1 MGPKQ
6 EEYAF
11 KITVVGDGGVGKTS
25 LIVRLTENRFSED
38 YKMTLGTSFAA
49 QTVNIDD
56 YVVTLQIWDLGGQ
69 PSFSHLRSFFYAGSK
84 GGVVV
89 FDLTDEKSF
98 QNVPVWAKELFS
110 VCGNVPIV
118 IIGNKNDL
126 ASGRVV
132 SRADAE
138 RVARSLGAPYI
149 ETSAKTGDKV
159 NMAFQGISR
168 RLLGVEEKPAMVAEG
183 VVIPEL
189 KGKVLSF
196 IDQRREYLLNLL
208 GDLISAR
215 SINPPGNEKLAAD
228 VVQGEL
234 YRIGLH
240 TETYEK
246 ESGRTNVVGLVDRG
260 SSPTLMIV
268 THLDVVPAGDG
279 WIYEPFKATPTDG
292 RIAGRGA
299 VDDKGPMASVLL
311 ALQALKAFN
320 FPIRGRL
327 MFVAVADEETGNE
340 LGIKYLLNEKG
351 LTADYALV
359 AEQTRCESIEIAEKG
374 RLWVKL
380 KSAGIQ
386 AHGSM
391 PGKGVN
397 AIVNLSKVLSRI
409 EKLKMKYSEH
419 PLFNAPT
426 VNVGTVKGGVAVN
439 IVPASA
445 EAIVDIRFLP
455 SQDPKQIVNELRE
468 LVRSVQMENPGL
480 EVTIEPLNSDPPTEV
495 SPEDPVVRVLEKVFN
510 EVTKNKPKLIGIG
523 GATVA
528 KHCILRGI
536 PTAVFGPGDSNE
548 AHTANESVSVDE
560 LLKAAK
566 IYALTI
572 LNLLS

>member
-1 MGPKQ
+1 MPKQ

-11 KITVVGDGGVGKTS
+11 KIVTVGDGGVGKTS

-49 QTVNIDD
+49 HSLSVDD
-56 YVVTLQIWDLGGQ
+56 NVVTLQIWDLGGQ
-69 PSFSHLRSFFYAGSK
+69 PSFSHLRSFFYAGAK

-89 FDLTDEKSF
+89 FDLTDSKSF
-98 QNVPVWAKELFS
+98 QNVSVWVRELFD
-110 VCGNVPIV
+110 VCGEVPIV

-126 ASGRVV
+126 AGERVV
-132 SRADAE
+132 SQGEAE
-138 RVARSLGAPYI
+138 RLARSLGAPYI

-159 NMAFQGISR
+159 NMAFQSVSR
-168 RLLGVEEKPAMVAEG
+168 RLLGIEEKPSFVTAG
-183 VVIPEL
+183 VLLPEVR
-189 KGKVLSF
+189 GKILSF
-196 IDQRREYLLNLL
+196 IDERREYLLNLL

-215 SINPPGNEKLAAD
+215 SVNPPGNEKVCAD

-246 ESGRTNVVGLVDRG
+246 EKGRTNVVGLVDRG
-260 SSPTLMIV
+260 GAPTLMIV

-279 WIYEPFKATPTDG
+279 WIYDPFKAIPTDG
-292 RIAGRGA
+292 RIVGRGA

-311 ALQALKAFN
+311 ALQALKEFN
-320 FPIRGRL
+320 FPVRGRL

-340 LGIKYLLNEKG
+340 LGIKYLLNETG

-359 AEQTRCESIEIAEKG
+359 AEQTRCESIEIGEKG

-380 KSAGIQ
+380 KCTGLQ
-386 AHGSM
+386 AHGSR
-391 PGKGVN
+391 PDKGVN
-397 AIVNLSKVLSRI
+397 AIVNLSKVLAKI
-409 EKLKMKYSEH
+409 GNLKMAYSGH
-419 PLFNAPT
+419 RLFSAPT
-426 VNVGTVKGGVAVN
+426 VNVGTVKGGVAAN

-445 EAIVDIRFLP
+445 EAIIDIRFLP

-468 LVRSVQMENPGL
+468 FVRSVQRENPGL
-480 EVTIEPLNSDPPTEV
+480 EVTIEPISSDPPTEV
-495 SPEDPVVRVLEKVFN
+495 SPEDPVVRVLEKVVS
-510 EVTKNKPKLIGIG
+510 EVTGIKPKLIGVG
-523 GATVA
+523 GVTVA

-536 PTAVFGPGDSNE
+536 PTAVFGPGDPNE
-548 AHTANESVSVDE
+548 AHTANESVSVDD
-560 LLKAAK
+560 LLRAAK

>member
-1 MGPKQ
+1 MGPKH

-11 KITVVGDGGVGKTS
+11 KIVCIGDGGVGKTS

-49 QTVNIDD
+49 HTMNVDD
-56 YVVTLQIWDLGGQ
+56 NVVTLQIWDLGGQ

-84 GGVVV
+84 GGVIV
-89 FDLTDEKSF
+89 FDLTDLKSF
-98 QNVPVWAKELFS
+98 QNVPMWQKELFS
-110 VCGNVPIV
+110 VCGEVPVV

-126 ASGRVV
+126 ASERVV
-132 SRADAE
+132 SREEAE
-138 RVARSLGAPYI
+138 RLARRLGAPYI

-159 NMAFQGISR
+159 NLAFQSISR
-168 RLLGVEEKPAMVAEG
+168 RLLGVEEKPSLVTGG
-183 VVIPEL
+183 VVVPEL
-189 KGKVLSF
+189 RRKILDF
-196 IDQRREYLLNLL
+196 IDNRREYLLNLL
-208 GDLISAR
+208 GDLIAAR
-215 SINPPGNEKLAAD
+215 SVNPPGNEKLAAD

-246 ESGRTNVVGLVDRG
+246 EEGRTNVVGWFDRG

-268 THLDVVPAGDG
+268 THLDVVPPGDG
-279 WIYEPFKATPTDG
+279 WIYDPFTATSTDG

-311 ALQALKAFN
+311 ALQALKEFD
-320 FPIRGRL
+320 FPIKGRL

-340 LGIKYLLNEKG
+340 LGIKYLLNEAG
-351 LTADYALV
+351 LSADYALV
-359 AEQTRCESIEIAEKG
+359 AEQTRCEAIEIAEKG

-380 KSAGIQ
+380 RSTGTQ
-386 AHGSM
+386 GHGSM
-391 PGKGVN
+391 PEKGMN
-397 AIVNLSKVLSRI
+397 AIVNLSKVLARI
-409 EKLKMKYSEH
+409 EDLKMDYVPH
-419 PLFNAPT
+419 PLFDAPT
-426 VNVGTVKGGVAVN
+426 INVGIVRGGVATN

-445 EAIVDIRFLP
+445 EAMVDIRFLP
-455 SQDPKQIVNELRE
+455 SQEPKQIVNELRE
-468 LVRSVQMENPGL
+468 LVRSVQRENPGL
-480 EVTIEPLNSDPPTEV
+480 EVSIEPITSDPPTEV
-495 SPEDPVVRVLEKVFN
+495 SPEDPVVRVLGGVVE
-510 EVTKNKPKLIGIG
+510 EVTGNRPKLVGIG

-536 PTAVFGPGDSNE
+536 PTAVFGPGDPKESH
-548 AHTANESVSVDE
+548 AANESVSVDE
-560 LLKAAK
+560 LLTAAK

>member
-11 KITVVGDGGVGKTS
+11 KIVCIGDGGVGKTS

-49 QTVNIDD
+49 HSLSVEDN
-56 YVVTLQIWDLGGQ
+56 VVTLQIWDLGGQ
-69 PSFSHLRSFFYAGSK
+69 PSFSHLRSFFYAGAK
-84 GGVVV
+84 GGVIV
-89 FDLTDEKSF
+89 FDLTDLKSL
-98 QNVPVWAKELFS
+98 QSVPVWRKELVS
-110 VCGNVPIV
+110 VCGEVPTV

-126 ASGRVV
+126 AGERVV
-132 SRADAE
+132 SQGEAE
-138 RVARSLGAPYI
+138 GLARSFGAPYI
-149 ETSAKTGDKV
+149 ETSAKTGDRV
-159 NMAFQGISR
+159 NVAFQSISR
-168 RLLGVEEKPAMVAEG
+168 RLLGVEEKPSVVPVG
-183 VVIPEL
+183 VVVPEVKNKIL
-189 KGKVLSF
+189 GF
-196 IDQRREYLLNLL
+196 IDERREYLLHLL
-208 GDLISAR
+208 GELISAR
-215 SINPPGNEKLAAD
+215 SVNPPGNEKVAAD

-246 ESGRTNVVGLVDRG
+246 ESRRTNVVGWVDRG

-268 THLDVVPAGDG
+268 THLDVVPPGDG
-279 WIYEPFKATPTDG
+279 WIYDPFKATPTDG

-299 VDDKGPMASVLL
+299 VDDKGPMASVLF
-311 ALQALKAFN
+311 ALQALKEFN
-320 FPIRGRL
+320 FPFRGRL

-340 LGIKYLLNEKG
+340 LGIKYLLNETG

-359 AEQTRCESIEIAEKG
+359 AEQTKCESIEIAEKG

-380 KSAGIQ
+380 KSTGIQ

-391 PGKGVN
+391 PEKGVN
-397 AIVNLSKVLSRI
+397 AIVNLSKVLSKI
-409 EKLKMKYSEH
+409 ENLKMEHTGH
-419 PLFNAPT
+419 PLFSGPT
-426 VNVGTVKGGVAVN
+426 INVGTIQGGVATN

-445 EAIVDIRFLP
+445 EAMIDIRFLP
-455 SQDPKQIVNELRE
+455 SQEPRQIVNELRE

-480 EVTIEPLNSDPPTEV
+480 EITIEPITSDPPTEV
-495 SPEDPVVRVLEKVFN
+495 SPEDPVVRVLENVVE
-510 EVTKNKPKLIGIG
+510 EVTGNKTKLIGVG

-536 PTAVFGPGDSNE
+536 PTAIFGPGDPMESH
-548 AHTANESVSVDE
+548 AANESVSVDD

-566 IYALTI
+566 IFALTI